1 MALANPGLNIIQAV
15 MVPKSIIIAY
25 IMRDELEFL
34 QEGHAWQQRPQAALP
49 QQHANCAALQIP
61 KTAPI

>member
-1 MALANPGLNIIQAV
+1 

-49 QQHANCAALQIP
+49 QQHANYKRRDSLIVIFHTEYGNP
-61 KTAPI
+61 KKK